1 MRSGHDRY
9 GRSITF
15 TAPSSFF
22 WKSLT
27 HPQRDLLVEQRQ
39 HCACGTPSGVA

>member
-22 WKSLT
+22 GKSLT